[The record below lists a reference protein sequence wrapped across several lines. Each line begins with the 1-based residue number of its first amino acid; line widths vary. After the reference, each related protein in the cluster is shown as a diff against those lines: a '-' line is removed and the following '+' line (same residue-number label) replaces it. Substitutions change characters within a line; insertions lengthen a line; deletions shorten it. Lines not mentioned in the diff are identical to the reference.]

1 MSTAILTNR
10 LELSSVADTA
20 LKIAVRFWFGVTLI
34 GQLVFAFAIASF
46 YTLTAVRGDYS
57 GWRFTHGYIPGVTKG
72 NFAVIAH
79 LISASLIM
87 FAGAVQ
93 LIPQVRNRFPHFH
106 RWNGRI
112 YMLAAVVVS
121 GAGVYMH
128 WIRGSVG
135 DLPQHIGS
143 TGNALL
149 MWLCAGMALRYA
161 LIRDFKSHRRWALRL
176 FIVVS
181 ASWFIRIMLFLWFMI
196 FRGPVGM
203 DTTTFTGPLPTALS
217 FAQYLIPL
225 AVLEIYLRA
234 QDHPGA
240 LRRIATAAMLL
251 VFTLAMAAGLFAL
264 TLGAWVPQVKAAF
277 DSRRSIVPILSA
289 AVASNGIDSAV
300 QQYRDLKAA
309 PPATSNFDENQLNAL
324 GYQLIGNRKFKDA
337 IRIFQLNIEA
347 YPQSSNVYD
356 SLGEAYMDDGD
367 TQDAIANYQKSLQ
380 INPKN
385 GNAIKMLQK
394 LKPR

>member
-20 LKIAVRFWFGVTLI
+20 LKVAVRFWFGVTLI

-93 LIPQVRNRFPHFH
+93 LIPQVRNRFPAFH

-135 DLPQHIGS
+135 DVSQHIGS

-161 LIRDFKSHRRWALRL
+161 LARDFKSHRRWALRL

-181 ASWFIRIMLFLWFMI
+181 ASWFIRIMFFLWFMI
-196 FRGPVGM
+196 FRGPVGI

-240 LRRIATAAMLL
+240 LRRIATAAMLFVL
-251 VFTLAMAAGLFAL
+251 TLAMAAGLFAL

-289 AVASNGIDSAV
+289 AVASNGINSAI

-309 PPATSNFDENQLNAL
+309 PPANYNFDEEQLNAL

-380 INPKN
+380 INPKS